1 VRAVRWRLGI
11 LVVVTFAIFFAGC
24 GGYQGL
30 APVDSYETSARPA
43 GGTHIVK
50 RGETLYAIAWLYG
63 IDYRDLAGHNRIAEP
78 FIIFPGQRLD
88 VVATTNARSLAN
100 TGAPTNT
107 RGTAS
112 AGPAT
117 ADRKPTVKSETRS
130 SKLGNA
136 ARPVASQPARETT
149 AENKIELASSAQ
161 ESLKK
166 TAAKEIKQWSW
177 PVKGKVVTSFTK
189 SGRKGVNIS
198 GRLGQTVVAAAE
210 GHVVYAGGGLRGYGE
225 LIIVKHNKQFLSAYA
240 HNSRIL
246 VKEGDNVKIGQRIA
260 EMGDTGTD
268 KVMLHFEIRR
278 DGKPVDPVRYLPK

>member
-1 VRAVRWRLGI
+1 MRAVRRRLEI
-11 LVVVTFAIFFAGC
+11 LVAVTFVIFFAGC
-24 GGYQGL
+24 GGNEGI
-30 APVDSYETSARPA
+30 APVDSYESSTRPA
-43 GGTHIVK
+43 GAAHIVK

-63 IDYRDLAGHNRIAEP
+63 IDYRNLARHNGIGEP

-88 VVATTNARSLAN
+88 VVTAANERSLAN

-107 RGTAS
+107 RGTTS
-112 AGPAT
+112 AGPAA
-117 ADRKPTVKSETRS
+117 ADRTPTVKSETRS
-130 SKLGNA
+130 SNLDNA
-136 ARPVASQPARETT
+136 APPVSSQPARETI
-149 AENKIELASSAQ
+149 ARNKKELASSAQ
-161 ESLKK
+161 KSLKK
-166 TAAKEIKQWSW
+166 TADKKIKQWDW
-177 PVKGKVVTSFTK
+177 PAKGKVVTSFTK

-225 LIIVKHNKQFLSAYA
+225 LIIVKHNKRFLSAYA